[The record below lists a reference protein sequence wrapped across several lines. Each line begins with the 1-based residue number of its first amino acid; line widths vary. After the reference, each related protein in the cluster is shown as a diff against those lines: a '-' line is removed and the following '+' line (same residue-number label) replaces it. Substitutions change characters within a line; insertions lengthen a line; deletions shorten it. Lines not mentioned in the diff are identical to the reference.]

1 MPSNRMTSDGPP
13 PIPQIL
19 IVVGG
24 DDASGSGARDL
35 GSLVACAGPDT
46 LVIAADSGLD
56 VAVAAGLPVDHLV
69 GDLDSVSAEAR
80 RSAEARG
87 VRVHH
92 HAPDKD
98 ATDLE
103 LAIELALE
111 LAGDATGERGA
122 ITTLTVIGPGAGRL
136 DHLLADIA
144 LLASPRLAGLEVRAR
159 FGPADL
165 VVVPGGTRRTLGAA
179 VGEQVSLL
187 PVHGPAGR
195 VTTKGLRWALLEAD
209 LVPGTTRGVSNEVVD
224 AGAVVA
230 VGEGTVVVVR
240 PGRAAPDVPART
252 TAYDPTPRAEA
263 APPGGPTQPEETQP

>member
-1 MPSNRMTSDGPP
+1 MTHDGPP

-24 DDASGSGARDL
+24 GDASGSGSRDL
-35 GSLVACAGPDT
+35 GSLVACTGPDT

-69 GDLDSVSAEAR
+69 GDLDSVSPEAR

-87 VRVHH
+87 VRVHP

-111 LAGDATGERGA
+111 LARDTAQVTADATA
-122 ITTLTVIGPGAGRL
+122 AADAVTTLMVVGPGAGRL
-136 DHLLADIA
+136 DHLLADVA

-165 VVVPGGTRRTLGAA
+165 VVVPAGTRRVLGAA

-187 PVHGPAGR
+187 PVHGPAAR

-209 LVPGTTRGVSNEVVD
+209 LAPGTTRGVSNEVVAAD
-224 AGAVVA
+224 AAVA

-240 PGRAAPDVPART
+240 PGRPAPPVPTRT
-252 TAYDPTPRAEA
+252 TPYDPTPRAA
-263 APPGGPTQPEETQP
+263 AIEPQETQP